1 MLSGFYSELMYKR
14 APFRFPRRGK
24 DLEKKIL
31 NGDILMKIR
40 NLFSKTIQMNGIIK
54 FPNSD
59 TSSPSPG
66 GVRGGSLTKLIKQGE
81 HQTQDFKYC
90 ISDSRKIARSLVA
103 FANTDGGRL
112 LVGVKDNGRIAG
124 VRSEE
129 EYYMVESAAKMYSK
143 PAIEFTT
150 RQHFVEGKTVLEVI
164 VEPSSEKPHFAR
176 DDEGKWWAYFR
187 KDDEN
192 RLANKIM
199 IEVWK
204 LQKSPDGILINYSDA
219 EKCLLDY
226 LENNEKISVS
236 KYARIAHLTYKKA
249 EQTIINFRTLNILK
263 DCVGDNRIDYSI
275 NLEFD
280 REEWENKSD
289 SKNYF

>member
-1 MLSGFYSELMYKR
+1 MELGTFI
-14 APFRFPRRGK
+14 AV
-24 DLEKKIL
+24 
-31 NGDILMKIR
+31 
-40 NLFSKTIQMNGIIK
+40 
-54 FPNSD
+54 NSYI
-59 TSSPSPG
+59 
-66 GVRGGSLTKLIKQGE
+66 TKLIQQGE

-112 LVGVKDNGRIAG
+112 LIGVKDNGRIAG

-129 EYYMVESAAKMYSK
+129 EYYMVESAAKMYSN
-143 PAIEFTT
+143 PPIDFTT
-150 RQHFVEGKTVLEVI
+150 RQHTLDGKTILEVI
-164 VEPSSEKPHFAR
+164 IDPSTEKPHFAK

-204 LQKSPDGILINYSDA
+204 REKSKDGILISYSDA

-226 LENNEKISVS
+226 LTAHEKISAG
-236 KYARIAHLTYKKA
+236 KYARIAHLSYRQA
-249 EQTIINFRTLNILK
+249 EEILINFRALNILK
-263 DCVGDNRIDYSI
+263 DCVGDIRIDYAI
-275 NLEFD
+275 NEAFD
-280 REEWENKSD
+280 REEWDAKSFQ
-289 SKNYF
+289 K

>member
-1 MLSGFYSELMYKR
+1 
-14 APFRFPRRGK
+14 
-24 DLEKKIL
+24 
-31 NGDILMKIR
+31 
-40 NLFSKTIQMNGIIK
+40 MNSYI
-54 FPNSD
+54 
-59 TSSPSPG
+59 
-66 GVRGGSLTKLIKQGE
+66 TKLIQQGE

-112 LVGVKDNGRIAG
+112 LIGVKDNGRIAG

-143 PAIEFTT
+143 PPIDFTT

-164 VEPSSEKPHFAR
+164 IEPSAEKPHFAR

-204 LQKSPDGILINYSDA
+204 RQKSTDGILINYSDD
-219 EKCLLDY
+219 EKMLLDY
-226 LENNEKISVS
+226 LADNEKISVS
-236 KYARIAHLTYKKA
+236 KYSRIAHLTYKKA
-249 EQTIINFRTLNILK
+249 EEIIINFRTLNILK
-263 DCVGDNRIDYSI
+263 DVFGDTRIDYAI
-275 NLEFD
+275 NEEFD
-280 REEWENKSD
+280 RDEWEKEKSHWG
-289 SKNYF
+289 K

>member
-1 MLSGFYSELMYKR
+1 MRFQSKINRIPILSPLFG
-14 APFRFPRRGK
+14 RGQG
-24 DLEKKIL
+24 EA
-31 NGDILMKIR
+31 
-40 NLFSKTIQMNGIIK
+40 F
-54 FPNSD
+54 
-59 TSSPSPG
+59 
-66 GVRGGSLTKLIKQGE
+66 GVRGGSLSKLIQQGE
-81 HQTQDFKYC
+81 HQQQDFKYC

-112 LVGVKDNGRIAG
+112 LVGVKDNGRIVG
-124 VRSEE
+124 VRSDE

-150 RQHFVEGKTVLEVI
+150 RQHLVEGKTVLEVI

-204 LQKSPDGILINYSDA
+204 CQKSPDGILINYSDA

-226 LENNEKISVS
+226 LGNSEKISVS
-236 KYARIAHLTYKKA
+236 KYARMAHLSFRKA
-249 EQTIINFRTLNILK
+249 ELIIINFRSLNILK
-263 DCVGDNRIDYSI
+263 DCIGDNRIDYGI
-275 NLEFD
+275 NGEFD
-280 REEWENKSD
+280 RKEWENKIFE
-289 SKNYF
+289 K

>member
-1 MLSGFYSELMYKR
+1 MLRVAGYKLR
-14 APFRFPRRGK
+14 KPGT
-24 DLEKKIL
+24 
-31 NGDILMKIR
+31 R
-40 NLFSKTIQMNGIIK
+40 NPNHMNSYI
-54 FPNSD
+54 
-59 TSSPSPG
+59 
-66 GVRGGSLTKLIKQGE
+66 TKLIQQGE

-112 LVGVKDNGRIAG
+112 LIGVKDNGRIAG

-143 PAIEFTT
+143 PPIEFTT
-150 RQHFVEGKTVLEVI
+150 RQHFVDGKTVLEVI
-164 VEPSSEKPHFAR
+164 VEPSPEKPHFAR

-204 LQKSPDGILINYSDA
+204 RQKSTDGILINYSED
-219 EKCLLDY
+219 EKILLDY
-226 LENNEKISVS
+226 LATNEKISVS
-236 KYARIAHLTYKKA
+236 KYSRIARLTYKKA
-249 EQTIINFRTLNILK
+249 EEIIINFRTLKILK
-263 DCVGDNRIDYSI
+263 DCVGDIRIDYAI
-275 NLEFD
+275 NEEFD
-280 REEWENKSD
+280 RDEWENKSFR
-289 SKNYF
+289 K